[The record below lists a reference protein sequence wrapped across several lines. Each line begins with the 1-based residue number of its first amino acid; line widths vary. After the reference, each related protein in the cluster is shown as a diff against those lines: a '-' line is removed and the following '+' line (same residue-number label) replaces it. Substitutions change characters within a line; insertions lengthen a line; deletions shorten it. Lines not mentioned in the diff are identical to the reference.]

1 MRESV
6 SHSHGLTEPGWS
18 SHLLLIRG
26 AARFAFIGA
35 SALESSSDE
44 VGNDPVAEV
53 GQKGRIGGG
62 AVESGQ
68 AVSRRFSVCQ
78 IEVVCNHLLAQS
90 VEIAMLKR
98 KYLFVRNTVNLAQIN
113 D

>member
-1 MRESV
+1 MV
-6 SHSHGLTEPGWS
+6 L
-18 SHLLLIRG
+18 HLLLIRG

-78 IEVVCNHLLAQS
+78 IEVVCNHLLAQCGNRDAKKKVS
-90 VEIAMLKR
+90 FRTKHCSPGT
-98 KYLFVRNTVNLAQIN
+98 N
-113 D
+113 